1 VTNSTVAATDVV
13 VVCIKSGASTGTY
26 VAMATAVAAGSFAI
40 TLANVGAT
48 ASEALVLSYVVIK
61 AVIT

>member
-1 VTNSTVAATDVV
+1 
-13 VVCIKSGASTGTY
+13 
-26 VAMATAVAAGSFAI
+26 VAAGSLAI